1 MGEKLKKMLEEK
13 NVKQV
18 DIARLLGVSE
28 VLVSRYVSGQSNPT
42 VPSVKKIA
50 EYLGCKID
58 DIV

>member
-1 MGEKLKKMLEEK
+1 MGEKLKRMLEK
-13 NVKQV
+13 RNVKQV

-28 VLVSRYVSGQSNPT
+28 VMVSRYVNGLSDPT
-42 VPSVKKIA
+42 IRSAKKMA

>member
-1 MGEKLKKMLEEK
+1 MGEKLKKKLEEM

-18 DIARLLGVSE
+18 DIARMLGVSE
-28 VLVSRYVSGQSNPT
+28 VMVSRYVNGLSDPT
-42 VPSVKKIA
+42 LKSAKAIA